1 MPQFAANLSLMYT
14 ELPFLDRFAAA
25 ARDRFTAVEFLFP
38 YAFEPVEVAA
48 RLADNGLQLVLF
60 NAPPGGTDRSRM
72 AAAWDQNARGTA
84 ALPGH
89 EAEFRAG
96 VQEALRYAEVL
107 GCPRIHVLSG
117 IVPPGVERESLKDLC
132 VGNLRWAAAEA
143 ARAGCDILI
152 EPINLR
158 DMPRYF
164 LNRQDHAHELL
175 DAAQAPN
182 LKVLMDLYH
191 CQIVEG
197 DVATKLHQYLP
208 TGRVAHVQIAGVPGR
223 HEPDRGEL
231 NYPFLF
237 DTIDA
242 LGYGGWV
249 GCEYWPAAGTSAGL
263 AGGWEYPLSALRGT
277 PALWGGTCSASS
289 AQVPVSQ
296 AMTHTS
302 AALRHA
308 ALRKG
313 MRE

>member
-96 VQEALRYAEVL
+96 VQEALRYVEVL

-143 ARAGCDILI
+143 AGAGCDILI

-231 NYPFLF
+231 HYPFLF
-237 DTIDA
+237 EMLDA
-242 LGYGGWV
+242 LGYSGWV
-249 GCEYWPAAGTSAGL
+249 GCEYRPEADTSAGL
-263 AGGWEYPLSALRGT
+263 AWRDRAL
-277 PALWGGTCSASS
+277 AE
-289 AQVPVSQ
+289 
-296 AMTHTS
+296 S
-302 AALRHA
+302 AADS
-308 ALRKG
+308 
-313 MRE
+313 

>member
-182 LKVLMDLYH
+182 LQVLMDLYH

-197 DVATKLHQYLP
+197 DVATKLQRYLP

-223 HEPDRGEL
+223 NEPDRGEL

-249 GCEYWPAAGTSAGL
+249 GCEYRPAAGTSQGL
-263 AGGWEYPLSALRGT
+263 GW
-277 PALWGGTCSASS
+277 
-289 AQVPVSQ
+289 
-296 AMTHTS
+296 MTGNI
-302 AALRHA
+302 R
-308 ALRKG
+308 
-313 MRE
+313 

>member
-197 DVATKLHQYLP
+197 DVAAKLQRYLP
-208 TGRVAHVQIAGVPGR
+208 TGRVTHVQIAGVPGR
-223 HEPDRGEL
+223 NEPDRGEL

-249 GCEYWPAAGTSAGL
+249 GCEYRPAAGTSQGL
-263 AGGWEYPLSALRGT
+263 GW
-277 PALWGGTCSASS
+277 
-289 AQVPVSQ
+289 
-296 AMTHTS
+296 MTGNI
-302 AALRHA
+302 R
-308 ALRKG
+308 
-313 MRE
+313 

>member
-152 EPINLR
+152 EPTNLR
-158 DMPRYF
+158 DVPRYF

-175 DAAQAPN
+175 DAVQAPH
-182 LKVLMDLYH
+182 LKVQMDLYH

-197 DVATKLHQYLP
+197 DVATKLQRYLP
-208 TGRVAHVQIAGVPGR
+208 TGRVAHIQAAGVPAR
-223 HEPDRGEL
+223 NEPDRGEL
-231 NYPFLF
+231 HYPFLF
-237 DTIDA
+237 ETLDA
-242 LGYGGWV
+242 LGYRGWV
-249 GCEYWPAAGTSAGL
+249 GCEYRPAAGTSEGL
-263 AGGWEYPLSALRGT
+263 GWRDRALTG
-277 PALWGGTCSASS
+277 
-289 AQVPVSQ
+289 
-296 AMTHTS
+296 S
-302 AALRHA
+302 AANS
-308 ALRKG
+308 
-313 MRE
+313 

>member
-175 DAAQAPN
+175 DAAQADN
-182 LKVLMDLYH
+182 LQVLMDLYH

-197 DVATKLHQYLP
+197 DVATKLQRYLP
-208 TGRVAHVQIAGVPGR
+208 TGRVAHIQIAGVPAR
-223 HEPDRGEL
+223 QEPDRGEL
-231 NYPFLF
+231 HYPFLF
-237 DTIDA
+237 DTLDA
-242 LGYGGWV
+242 LGYTGWV
-249 GCEYWPAAGTSAGL
+249 GCEYTPAAGTTQGL
-263 AGGWEYPLSALRGT
+263 GWRDLALRNGPQH
-277 PALWGGTCSASS
+277 PA
-289 AQVPVSQ
+289 
-296 AMTHTS
+296 
-302 AALRHA
+302 
-308 ALRKG
+308 
-313 MRE
+313 